1 MTMQTTLHPNAR
13 PANFG
18 LRARLGMMLPSSNT
32 IAEPQFAAMLPAG
45 VSMHATRLR
54 MSTAAHALSMLDRLE
69 EAALLLEDAGVDRI
83 IFHCTAV
90 SMHAPEMPGEI
101 RRRVAAVTPIPL
113 TITSDAL
120 IEAFGVLGAR
130 RVVLISPYDQAT
142 NDREVAF
149 LAHHGITVLRERGL
163 GCASGLEMGAVEPE
177 RWVRETLALR
187 DPGAD
192 AYFISCTTIRSTD
205 AIDELERELGKP
217 VVTSNQGMLWSA
229 LRAAGIVAP
238 LPGYGRLLRDF

>member
-1 MTMQTTLHPNAR
+1 MQTTVQPGTR

-18 LRARLGMMLPSSNT
+18 RRARLGMMLPSSNT

-45 VSMHATRLR
+45 VSMHTTRLR
-54 MSTAAHALSMLDRLE
+54 MSTAAQALSMLDRLE
-69 EAALLLEDAGVDRI
+69 EAALLLADAGVDRM

-90 SMHAPEMPGEI
+90 SMHSPEMPGDI

-120 IEAFGVLGAR
+120 IEAFGALGAR
-130 RVVLISPYDQAT
+130 RVVLVSPYDQTT

-149 LAHHGITVLRERGL
+149 LAHHGIDVLRERGL
-163 GCASGLEMGAVEPE
+163 GCQNGLEMAAVEPE
-177 RWVRETLALR
+177 AWVRETLALR
-187 DPGAD
+187 DPAAD

-205 AIDELERELGKP
+205 AIDEIERELGKP

-229 LRAAGIVAP
+229 LRGAGIAEP

>member
-1 MTMQTTLHPNAR
+1 LATAGEVGALR
-13 PANFG
+13 RGANFG

-32 IAEPQFAAMLPAG
+32 IAEPQFAAMLPPG

-54 MSTAAHALSMLDRLE
+54 LLEAAKAMEMLERLE
-69 EAALLLEDAGVDRI
+69 EAALLLADADVDRL

-90 SMHAPEMPGEI
+90 SMHTPEMPGLI
-101 RRRVAAVTPIPL
+101 RARVANVTPIPL

-120 IEAFGVLGAR
+120 IEAFRALDAR
-130 RVVLISPYDQAT
+130 RVVLVSPYDQAT

-149 LAHHGITVLRERGL
+149 LAHHGIEVLRERGL
-163 GCASGLEMGAVEPE
+163 GCANGLAMAAVEPE

-187 DPGAD
+187 DPAAD

-205 AIDELERELGKP
+205 AIDALERELGKP

-229 LRAAGIVAP
+229 LRGAGIDDRVE
-238 LPGYGRLLRDF
+238 GYGRLLRDF